1 MLGSEDRLLDTLG
14 ATVVCG
20 NGSFSAFDL
29 IHRLVTDGLLQSS
42 HTELAL
48 RLEERVSV
56 IRTLP
61 AAASLDP
68 PAGSSTTEGE
78 HFAFKPLDEAGSAEA
93 RQAAELPVKA
103 EGYDRDGSFSSVSGS
118 FNSVC
123 DTVIASAAPDQANLV
138 CGSQVQQQ
146 VQHPGLLLQ
155 QQAQQAQQQALQQQQ
170 QAPQQALQ
178 RALQQAQQAE
188 QRAQQQQAQQQQ
200 QALELAQQQALLL
213 QQSDSR
219 WGAAEAADAS
229 MYGCLP
235 RLRAQVCEQRRDAQA
250 RAEASEP

>member
-1 MLGSEDRLLDTLG
+1 MLQDMLPAVLALGSEDRLLDTLG

-20 NGSFSAFDL
+20 NGKFSAFDL

-56 IRTLP
+56 IRMLP
-61 AAASLDP
+61 AASLDP

-93 RQAAELPVKA
+93 RQAGELPITA

-146 VQHPGLLLQ
+146 AQHPGLLLQ
-155 QQAQQAQQQALQQQQ
+155 QQAQQAQQQALQQAQ
-170 QAPQQALQ
+170 QAQQQALQ
-178 RALQQAQQAE
+178 QALQQAQQAHATGWSS
-188 QRAQQQQAQQQQ
+188 RLQAG
-200 QALELAQQQALLL
+200 
-213 QQSDSR
+213 
-219 WGAAEAADAS
+219 WAAWTS
-229 MYGCLP
+229 TRFGPSCT
-235 RLRAQVCEQRRDAQA
+235 A
-250 RAEASEP
+250 RCR

>member
-1 MLGSEDRLLDTLG
+1 MSTLEECVTMLSQDMLSAVLALGSEDRLLDTLG

-61 AAASLDP
+61 AAAAASLDP

-78 HFAFKPLDEAGSAEA
+78 HFALKPLDEAGSAEA
-93 RQAAELPVKA
+93 RQAGELPIKA

-146 VQHPGLLLQ
+146 AQHPGLLLQ
-155 QQAQQAQQQALQQQQ
+155 QQAQQAQQQALLQQQ
-170 QAPQQALQ
+170 QAQQQ
-178 RALQQAQQAE
+178 ALQQAQQAHATGWSS
-188 QRAQQQQAQQQQ
+188 RLQAG
-200 QALELAQQQALLL
+200 
-213 QQSDSR
+213 
-219 WGAAEAADAS
+219 WAAWTS
-229 MYGCLP
+229 TRFGPSCT
-235 RLRAQVCEQRRDAQA
+235 A
-250 RAEASEP
+250 RCR

>member
-1 MLGSEDRLLDTLG
+1 MLQDMLPAVLALGSEDRLLDTLG

-20 NGSFSAFDL
+20 NGSFRAFDL

-93 RQAAELPVKA
+93 RQAGELPIKA

-123 DTVIASAAPDQANLV
+123 DTVIPGVASAAPDQANLV

-146 VQHPGLLLQ
+146 AQHPGLLLQ
-155 QQAQQAQQQALQQQQ
+155 QQAQQAQQQAQ
-170 QAPQQALQ
+170 QAAAGGGGGGGGDTGEMAKAEAMIASLQ
-178 RALQQAQQAE
+178 KDLAAKTEENRKQQAQ
-188 QRAQQQQAQQQQ
+188 
-200 QALELAQQQALLL
+200 L
-213 QQSDSR
+213 
-219 WGAAEAADAS
+219 AEAPKSGA
-229 MYGCLP
+229 CL
-235 RLRAQVCEQRRDAQA
+235 VM
-250 RAEASEP
+250 